1 MWLSDGQTGRTGG
14 GEKYREQKNQNGL
27 GCRCRDNLPL
37 FRKQAGLSP
46 FHRSSE
52 SPETQGFLQESLF
65 TGKAVNRAKS
75 GPNGQSLCVSSGQ
88 TGKVGPI
95 SKFAFLSDKDL
106 CQDISLIPN
115 QKALLGESFERRSDF
130 SDFRAALK
138 FCLFLREDRQP
149 SLENL
154 SA

>member
-1 MWLSDGQTGRTGG
+1 M
-14 GEKYREQKNQNGL
+14 
-27 GCRCRDNLPL
+27 
-37 FRKQAGLSP
+37 
-46 FHRSSE
+46 
-52 SPETQGFLQESLF
+52 
-65 TGKAVNRAKS
+65 
-75 GPNGQSLCVSSGQ
+75 CVSSGQ

-115 QKALLGESFERRSDF
+115 QKALLGESFESRSDF

-149 SLENL
+149 SLENMHEATFRKCAEGVGINPYMVEIANIREQC
-154 SA
+154 SWVISNDDMKSGGSGGGEQQM